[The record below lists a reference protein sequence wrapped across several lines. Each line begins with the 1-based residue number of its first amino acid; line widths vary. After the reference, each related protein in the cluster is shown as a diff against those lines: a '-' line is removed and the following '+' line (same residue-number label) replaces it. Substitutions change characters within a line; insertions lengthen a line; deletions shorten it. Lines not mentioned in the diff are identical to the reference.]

1 MITRKKSHIFNR
13 GNTTSQ
19 QIDENDK
26 KAAYEG
32 FNKLYKT
39 IIQDTKMNLNKQLID
54 DGNVK
59 LQPYAGK
66 TEYVNLLDKNTL
78 VCSLLTENIDHKV
91 SCYPNEIILEIRD
104 AYNKTNPTKR
114 IRNANTDIKGILSQ
128 LKKKIGKIG
137 DTEDVYLTVFDRNK
151 ELVYREKYFETTKYL
166 TRQNNMYKDYRS
178 FGPEFKGTL
187 CHQFYPRMLRLEEKY
202 SNFANINL
210 EYYGLHRNQ
219 LYKFYN
225 NDEAILHYNNK
236 YTDLIKNECNKLT
249 HDDNAMFMIH
259 KTFKNIYLIVLLQY
273 FLTRA
278 DILQISIYITY
289 NNHVYGIYI
298 NKTGPGH
305 YIFYNSNGD
314 NGYSFMINIDKD
326 VRTLLR
332 FTYPNVRRY
341 ENKQQQYTCPLC
353 GVFVMEFIES
363 MLNPSKSLE
372 EKISYAIAK
381 ENRDDLIKKRK
392 YEMLNRNIPSV
403 RPGMERQKIVD
414 DTDTLARLQK
424 KIGPVIDS
432 VNGAR
437 RVFEYDLVP
446 GELYEVHSINS
457 ENNNLFNSQFS
468 GIFKYIRP
476 EIFTSIENGIEHRF
490 PSAFFYKFD
499 PHKRKIIRPVID
511 SDLDSDINDDDEIDS
526 NIINNMELV
535 PGELYEVHNID
546 NDKNLVNYQFS
557 GIFKYIQPEIFTSIE
572 NGIEHRFPDAFFY
585 KYEPEKKRK
594 R

>member
-19 QIDENDK
+19 QIDETEK

-32 FNKLYKT
+32 FSKLYTT
-39 IIQDTKMNLNKQLID
+39 IIEDTAWNLNKELID
-54 DGNVK
+54 DGNAY
-59 LQPYAGK
+59 LQPYAGT

-104 AYNKTNPTKR
+104 AYNKKNP
-114 IRNANTDIKGILSQ
+114 RNKIKNADTDIAGILSQ
-128 LKKKIGKIG
+128 FKNKIGKIG
-137 DTEDVYLTVFDRNK
+137 DMEDVYLTVFDRNK
-151 ELVYREKYFETTKYL
+151 EMVYREKYFETTKYL
-166 TRQNNMYKDYRS
+166 NRQNDEYKDYRS
-178 FGPEFKGTL
+178 FGPEFKGTSF
-187 CHQFYPRMLRLEEKY
+187 HQFHPRMLRLEEKY
-202 SNFANINL
+202 SNFANISLDL
-210 EYYGLHRNQ
+210 ERPLRNQ
-219 LYKFYN
+219 LYKFYDN
-225 NDEAILHYNNK
+225 GMSALHYNNK
-236 YTDLIKNECNKLT
+236 YTNLLKYECNKLT

-278 DILQISIYITY
+278 DILQISIYITF
-289 NNHVYGIYI
+289 NNHVYGVYI

-305 YIFYNSNGD
+305 YIFYNSNGY
-314 NGYSFMINIDKD
+314 NMYAFMDYLDED
-326 VRTLLR
+326 VLTLLR

-341 ENKQQQYTCPLC
+341 ENKQQQYNLPLC

-372 EKISYAIAK
+372 EKISYAIAE

-403 RPGMERQKIVD
+403 RPLMERQNIVD

-424 KIGPVIDS
+424 KIEPNKLRQVYVS
-432 VNGAR
+432 
-437 RVFEYDLVP
+437 DLVP
-446 GELYEVHSINS
+446 GELYEVHSTDH
-457 ENNNLFNSQFS
+457 ENKKSFD
-468 GIFKYIRP
+468 
-476 EIFTSIENGIEHRF
+476 
-490 PSAFFYKFD
+490 YK
-499 PHKRKIIRPVID
+499 
-511 SDLDSDINDDDEIDS
+511 
-526 NIINNMELV
+526 
-535 PGELYEVHNID
+535 
-546 NDKNLVNYQFS
+546 FS